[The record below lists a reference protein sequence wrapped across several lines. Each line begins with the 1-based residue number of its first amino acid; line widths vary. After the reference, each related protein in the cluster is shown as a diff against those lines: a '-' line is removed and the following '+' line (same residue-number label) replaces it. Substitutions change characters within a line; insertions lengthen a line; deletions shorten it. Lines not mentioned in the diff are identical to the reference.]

1 MFAVGSTLRQRQNLR
16 VRLWFFA
23 RIQTRAS
30 FLWRSDG
37 VHIFSKREDHSLPNH
52 IDSGDRPPPTKALKE
67 VKISNHRFRG
77 PEGARYPVCEPG
89 CVCRFAY
96 RNSSKKICEICGK
109 KILFDLP
116 ANLQNLVGIHVDRDM
131 HALRKGQLIDD

>member
-89 CVCRFAY
+89 CVCRLLTGIVPKKSVRSVAKEFCLIPSESTKPGRDPRRPRHARPPERSAY
-96 RNSSKKICEICGK
+96 R
-109 KILFDLP
+109 
-116 ANLQNLVGIHVDRDM
+116 
-131 HALRKGQLIDD
+131 